1 MAQVPYE
8 FLVRW
13 DHDTG
18 ALKGASIK
26 MFDNIT
32 QREGMPQPVAIAGAV
47 GFPLAD
53 VLTAI
58 QSGAIITAD
67 AATADLATEKAAHA
81 VTQTALDAANTA
93 LANAQAKLTAAGI
106 P

>member
-13 DHDTG
+13 DHNTG
-18 ALKGASIK
+18 ALKGAYCK
-26 MFDNIT
+26 LYNNVLM
-32 QREGMPQPVAIAGAV
+32 REGDAQPVAIAGAA

-67 AATADLATEKAAHA
+67 TATAALTAEQTAHAATQAS
-81 VTQTALDAANTA
+81 LDAANTA
-93 LANAQAKLTAAGI
+93 LTNAQAKLTAAGI
-106 P
+106 V

>member
-13 DHDTG
+13 DHNTG
-18 ALKGASIK
+18 ALKGAHIK
-26 MFDNIT
+26 MFDDVT
-32 QREGMPQPVAIAGAV
+32 QQEGMAQPVAIAGAI

-58 QSGAIITAD
+58 QSGAIIAADTANAALTTEQTAH
-67 AATADLATEKAAHA
+67 AATQALLDTA
-81 VTQTALDAANTA
+81 QTALADV
-93 LANAQAKLTAAGI
+93 QAKLTAAGI